1 MHIFDYK
8 APFFIKNETQ
18 IINLKSNFGKLVHNS
33 AHLFIFL
40 LYLHAETTKFISL
53 AGLRLNP
60 NIHNMAAT
68 RYYYSDSILS
78 FLNRGRDE
86 IIGRLTLASQHDI
99 NDETAQ
105 SWVDEISTLKDA
117 LAPFSGKGSVYFEY
131 NIPRMGRRADVI
143 AIING
148 VVFVL
153 EYKTA
158 EQKFSRDAV
167 IQVWDY
173 SLDLKNFQEGCL
185 DRAIVPILV
194 VPNEKNSHCKLELKH
209 FEDNVY
215 EPLMVNA
222 QQLRAAIEKALT
234 NIPNQFQ
241 TTQDD
246 DIWAKSG
253 YSPTPTIIEAAV
265 ALYEENTVEDIT
277 KHGGDIDKASA
288 ELTRI
293 IDHCRANRRK
303 AICFITGVPGAG
315 KTLIGLNTAI
325 DQFNRG
331 EKAVYLSGNFP
342 LVEVLQEAL
351 TRDYVRRDK
360 IRAKYEHRKSCTKDE
375 AKSKVKAFI
384 QMIHHYRDL
393 YLEGTIVEKSK
404 IVPKPGYFQ
413 SHTDKAYIPA
423 EHVAIFD
430 EAQRAWTKEELKRFM
445 REKKGITEF
454 PYSEPEYLISCMDRQ
469 PDWGVVVCLVG
480 NGQAINKGE
489 AGLKEWIDS
498 IQRSYKEWDVYL
510 SDYLVQSGDVTPED
524 LDLIKSQLI
533 SKEDLHLK
541 MSMRSFR
548 SEKVSIFVNQLLA
561 LQKEEAAATLQE
573 LQNYPIVLTR
583 SLDEAKKWLRDHN
596 RGSERMGLLAS
607 SKAER
612 LKAISINVRYQPDFV
627 HWFLE
632 DDTDIRSSNAL
643 EDTLT
648 EFKVQG
654 LEIDWACVAWDA
666 DLRLSKDG
674 KSWQHYQL
682 RSGTKWQNINKP
694 INQEYQINA
703 YRVLLTRARQGM
715 VIVIPNGDHGVP
727 PDETRKPEWY
737 DGIYNYLKE
746 IGIKEI

>member
-1 MHIFDYK
+1 
-8 APFFIKNETQ
+8 
-18 IINLKSNFGKLVHNS
+18 
-33 AHLFIFL
+33 
-40 LYLHAETTKFISL
+40 
-53 AGLRLNP
+53 
-60 NIHNMAAT
+60 MAAT
-68 RYYYSDSILS
+68 RYYYSDSIGR
-78 FLNRGRDE
+78 FLTRSVNE
-86 IIGRLTLASQHDI
+86 IVGELTLASQHDI
-99 NDETAQ
+99 NDETSQ
-105 SWVDEISTLKDA
+105 SWVEEIMTLREA
-117 LAPFSGKGSVYFEY
+117 LAPYSGHGSIYFEY

-143 AIING
+143 ALIDGI
-148 VVFVL
+148 VFVL

-158 EQKFSRDAV
+158 EQKFHRDAM
-167 IQVWDY
+167 IQAWDY
-173 SLDLKNFQEGCL
+173 ALDLKNFQEGSI
-185 DRAIVPILV
+185 DRVLVPILV
-194 VPNEKNSHCKLELKH
+194 APKEKDSHCRLDLKH

-222 QQLRAAIEKALT
+222 TKLASVIARVLDAI
-234 NIPNQFQ
+234 PHSPQ
-241 TTQDD
+241 TSNEDD
-246 DIWAKSG
+246 AWAKSG
-253 YSPTPTIIEAAV
+253 YEPTPTIIEAAV

-277 KHGGDIDKASA
+277 KHGGDIDKAA
-288 ELTRI
+288 LELTNI
-293 IDHCRANRRK
+293 IEYCRQNNRK

-351 TRDYVRRDK
+351 TRDYVRREK
-360 IRAKYEHRKSCTKDE
+360 IKAKKEGRKACTKEE

-393 YLEGTIVEKSK
+393 YLEGTKVEGGK
-404 IVPKPGYFQ
+404 IVPIPGYFQ

-430 EAQRAWTKEELKRFM
+430 EAQRAWTQEELQRFM
-445 REKKGITEF
+445 REKKEIKDF
-454 PYSEPEYLISCMDRQ
+454 PYSEPEYLISCMNRQ
-469 PDWGVVVCLVG
+469 TDWGLVVCLVG
-480 NGQAINKGE
+480 NGQSINKGE
-489 AGLKEWIDS
+489 AGLKEWIES
-498 IQRSYKEWDVYL
+498 INRSYKDWDVYM
-510 SDYLVQSGDVTPED
+510 SDYLLASGDVTSE
-524 LDLIKSQLI
+524 LMNLIRPQLKSR
-533 SKEDLHLK
+533 EDLHLK

-561 LQKEEAAATLQE
+561 LQKQEAAATLKE
-573 LQNYPIVLTR
+573 LDNYPIVLTR
-583 SLDEAKKWLRDHN
+583 SLDRAKQWLRDHN

-632 DDTDIRSSNAL
+632 NDSDIRSSNAL

-666 DLRLSKDG
+666 DLRLNKDG
-674 KSWQHYQL
+674 KTWSHHQL
-682 RSGTKWQNINKP
+682 RSGTQWQNINKP

-746 IGIKEI
+746 VGIKEI

>member
-1 MHIFDYK
+1 
-8 APFFIKNETQ
+8 
-18 IINLKSNFGKLVHNS
+18 
-33 AHLFIFL
+33 
-40 LYLHAETTKFISL
+40 
-53 AGLRLNP
+53 
-60 NIHNMAAT
+60 MAAK
-68 RYYYSDSILS
+68 RFYYSDTITD
-78 FLNRGRDE
+78 FLNRNTDE
-86 IIGRLTLASQHDI
+86 IIGKLTLSSQHDI

-105 SWVDEISTLKDA
+105 SWTEEILTLRNT
-117 LAPFSGKGSVYFEY
+117 LLPYSGNGSVYFEY

-143 AIING
+143 VVING
-148 VVFVL
+148 IVFVL
-153 EYKTA
+153 EYKTS
-158 EQKFSRDAV
+158 EQKFQRDA
-167 IQVWDY
+167 ILQVWDY
-173 SLDLKNFQEGCL
+173 ALDLKNFQEGSL
-185 DRAIVPILV
+185 NRILIPILV
-194 VPNEKNSHCKLELKH
+194 APKEKDSHCKLDLKH

-215 EPLMVNA
+215 EPLMVNSNNLGKA
-222 QQLRAAIEKALT
+222 FEKVLDDIKCQPQPT
-234 NIPNQFQ
+234 YE
-241 TTQDD
+241 D

-253 YSPTPTIIEAAV
+253 YSPTPTIIEAAI

-277 KHGGDIDKASA
+277 KHSGDIDKAST
-288 ELTRI
+288 ELNLI
-293 IDHCRANRRK
+293 IDYCRENSRK

-351 TRDYVRRDK
+351 TRDYMRREK
-360 IRAKYEHRKSCTKDE
+360 VKAKQEGRKPCTKEE

-393 YLEGTIVEKSK
+393 YIEGTEVVGNEI
-404 IVPKPGYFQ
+404 KPIEGYFQ

-430 EAQRAWTKEELKRFM
+430 EAQRAWTGEELKRFM
-445 REKKGITEF
+445 REKKGIKDF

-469 PDWGVVVCLVG
+469 TDWGVVVCLVG

-489 AGLKEWIDS
+489 AGLTEWIES
-498 IQRSYKEWDVYL
+498 IHRRYQDWDVYM
-510 SDYLVQSGDVTPED
+510 SEYLIDSGDVSKEE
-524 LDLIKSQLI
+524 LALIKQQL
-533 SKEDLHLK
+533 KPREDLHLK

-561 LQKEEAAATLQE
+561 LKKEDAAATLKE
-573 LQNYPIVLTR
+573 LGNYPIVLTR
-583 SLDEAKKWLRDHN
+583 SLGTAKQWLRDHA
-596 RGSERMGLLAS
+596 RGSERFGLLAS

-632 DDTDIRSSNAL
+632 DDSDIRSSNAL

-666 DLRLSKDG
+666 DLRLNKEQT
-674 KSWQHYQL
+674 SWQHFQL

-715 VIVIPNGDHGVP
+715 IIVVPDGSHDVP

-737 DGIYNYLKE
+737 DGIYNYLKK

>member
-1 MHIFDYK
+1 
-8 APFFIKNETQ
+8 
-18 IINLKSNFGKLVHNS
+18 
-33 AHLFIFL
+33 
-40 LYLHAETTKFISL
+40 
-53 AGLRLNP
+53 
-60 NIHNMAAT
+60 MAAT
-68 RYYYSDSILS
+68 RYYYSDSIDR
-78 FLNRGRDE
+78 FLTRSMNE
-86 IIGRLTLASQHDI
+86 IVGELTLASQHDI
-99 NDETAQ
+99 NDETSQ
-105 SWVDEISTLKDA
+105 SWVEEIMTLREA
-117 LAPFSGKGSVYFEY
+117 LAPYSGHGSIYFEY

-143 AIING
+143 ALIDGI
-148 VVFVL
+148 VFVL

-158 EQKFSRDAV
+158 EQKFHRDAM
-167 IQVWDY
+167 IQAWDY
-173 SLDLKNFQEGCL
+173 ALDLKNFQEGSI
-185 DRAIVPILV
+185 DRVLVPILV
-194 VPNEKNSHCKLELKH
+194 APKEKDSHCRLDLNH

-222 QQLRAAIEKALT
+222 TKLPSAIAMVLDA
-234 NIPNQFQ
+234 IPHSPQ
-241 TTQDD
+241 TTNEDD
-246 DIWAKSG
+246 AWAKSG
-253 YSPTPTIIEAAV
+253 YEPTPTIIEAAV

-277 KHGGDIDKASA
+277 KHGGDIDKAA
-288 ELTRI
+288 LELTNI
-293 IDHCRANRRK
+293 IEYCRQNNRK

-351 TRDYVRRDK
+351 TRDYVRREK
-360 IRAKYEHRKSCTKDE
+360 IKAKKEGRKACTKEE

-393 YLEGTIVEKSK
+393 YLEGTKVEGGK
-404 IVPKPGYFQ
+404 IVPIPGYFQ

-430 EAQRAWTKEELKRFM
+430 EAQRAWTQEELQRFM
-445 REKKGITEF
+445 REKKGIKDF
-454 PYSEPEYLISCMDRQ
+454 PYSEPEYLISCMNRQ
-469 PDWGVVVCLVG
+469 TDWGLVVCLVG
-480 NGQAINKGE
+480 NGQSINKGE
-489 AGLKEWIDS
+489 AGLKEWIES
-498 IQRSYKEWDVYL
+498 ISRSYKDWDVYM
-510 SDYLVQSGDVTPED
+510 SDYLLSSGDVTPE
-524 LDLIKSQLI
+524 LMNLIRPQLKSR
-533 SKEDLHLK
+533 EDLHLK

-561 LQKEEAAATLQE
+561 LQKQEAAATLKE
-573 LQNYPIVLTR
+573 LDNYPIVLTR
-583 SLDEAKKWLRDHN
+583 SLETAKQWLRDHN

-632 DDTDIRSSNAL
+632 DDSDIRSSNAL

-666 DLRLSKDG
+666 DLRLNKDG
-674 KSWQHYQL
+674 KTWSHHQL
-682 RSGTKWQNINKP
+682 RSGTQWQNINKP

-727 PDETRKPEWY
+727 PDETRKPVWY

-746 IGIKEI
+746 VGIKEI